1 MSLSSRLVRRSSRAT
16 NPRVEEDPDE
26 NLPITSGNN
35 TYQIGNEIG
44 KGGFAIVYK
53 ALNVTLGINVALKR
67 FPLRKIDKESL
78 QNIESEIELM
88 QKLNH
93 PNIVNYIET
102 IKTNAFLYIV
112 LE

>member
-78 QNIESEIELM
+78 QNIEVCFLQNYSWLNRYKYFYCSCFCSL
-88 QKLNH
+88 KLS
-93 PNIVNYIET
+93 
-102 IKTNAFLYIV
+102 
-112 LE
+112 